1 MVFLVV
7 TGALREPP
15 SVMSSEESYR
25 AILRYLTNEREPYAP
40 GTEGNVKRKIR
51 KAAACYVVRGGTLYY
66 QRRQRHR
73 KTFAELE
80 VVLQPERR
88 RGLIEAAH
96 LGPGGT
102 HHTRHQT
109 WHDLSKTYWW
119 RGETR
124 RAGRWR
130 ARPMCVLASSGV
142 FRTAVAGPACARGRA
157 ARGRVREPHWHRK
170 EAGRLGA
177 DLAGWARGLLGAG
190 RGGAGLRARLLP
202 SSPAGMPAAAAPA
215 FSSLRQ
221 RACSGTACPR
231 VPGSPVLHCGVHRI
245 DVFRVD
251 VVRSE

>member
-1 MVFLVV
+1 
-7 TGALREPP
+7 
-15 SVMSSEESYR
+15 MSSEESYR

-88 RGLIEAAH
+88 QGLIEAAH

-119 RGETR
+119 RGERRRGGGLAGYDPPTR
-124 RAGRWR
+124 
-130 ARPMCVLASSGV
+130 
-142 FRTAVAGPACARGRA
+142 PACAVASLGARAPGPCGRHSATPRPRERAARTGGGRQSSRTSPQEGGPAGGGRTLARGGASGGFPRGRA
-157 ARGRVREPHWHRK
+157 S
-170 EAGRLGA
+170 
-177 DLAGWARGLLGAG
+177 
-190 RGGAGLRARLLP
+190 RGGWGAASLGPPLRAPREGGRAGLEAQTPPL
-202 SSPAGMPAAAAPA
+202 G
-215 FSSLRQ
+215 
-221 RACSGTACPR
+221 PR
-231 VPGSPVLHCGVHRI
+231 WLA
-245 DVFRVD
+245 
-251 VVRSE
+251 

>member
-1 MVFLVV
+1 
-7 TGALREPP
+7 
-15 SVMSSEESYR
+15 MSSEESYR

-119 RGETR
+119 RG
-124 RAGRWR
+124 
-130 ARPMCVLASSGV
+130 
-142 FRTAVAGPACARGRA
+142 RTSPVARGRA
-157 ARGRVREPHWHRK
+157 AACCSGKARWRRRACLRTSELEGPRRPSPTQPALAAERLPGGAERVGDAKGAALPTGRRPGK
-170 EAGRLGA
+170 
-177 DLAGWARGLLGAG
+177 LGAG
-190 RGGAGLRARLLP
+190 PGPGWGEGGFPGGRASRREGPGRAGCGRPASFGGAGGGGSCPPGRSRAATER
-202 SSPAGMPAAAAPA
+202 SYVCA
-215 FSSLRQ
+215 F
-221 RACSGTACPR
+221 
-231 VPGSPVLHCGVHRI
+231 
-245 DVFRVD
+245 
-251 VVRSE
+251 

>member
-1 MVFLVV
+1 
-7 TGALREPP
+7 
-15 SVMSSEESYR
+15 MSSEESYR

-119 RGETR
+119 RGERGAAR
-124 RAGRWR
+124 RLRASAAPAGGGKSE
-130 ARPMCVLASSGV
+130 PLPGS
-142 FRTAVAGPACARGRA
+142 RGRGT
-157 ARGRVREPHWHRK
+157 RKEPHFPQ
-170 EAGRLGA
+170 EGAAGWGRA
-177 DLAGWARGLLGAG
+177 LAGVGPGGFPG
-190 RGGAGLRARLLP
+190 RGGAASASASCLSPGARRRRCPALGGGGGCV
-202 SSPAGMPAAAAPA
+202 SESPALTAGSRRFGAP
-215 FSSLRQ
+215 R
-221 RACSGTACPR
+221 T
-231 VPGSPVLHCGVHRI
+231 
-245 DVFRVD
+245 
-251 VVRSE
+251 